1 MELHELKEKAA
12 AAFAKGKFTKAAEL
26 YSEYCQK
33 DPRDLQARVRMGDAW
48 ARGGKTEKAIGAYQ
62 LAAEG
67 FAKEGFLPRA
77 IAASKLILELDPSH
91 KAVQQMLADLYAQR
105 NIPLPESHSGLAA
118 APGAARHAVEP
129 SVDRGAR
136 APASA
141 QSAGAEPAPAE
152 PAEEESFQIQRTA
165 ADTLHSSSGDPGMEV
180 EEVAVAGLDISREVP
195 PEMLST
201 GHLFKGG
208 SERRREETRALTA
221 VPPAAR
227 ASAGEAAAPKTSAEP
242 STAQGKRAPPT
253 PAAEPAKPPLQ
264 PSAPGRPTSET
275 QTPVATKMPPQPPAA
290 EHVLLSAEEI
300 VDPPNRI
307 AHRSASPQPAPPE
320 QRSVPQQRTAP
331 AQPARPQAPGPTTVP
346 SPPVPTPPEDIAQP
360 QSADAQAGALPDFD
374 GLDMEVDTSS
384 PSGEPFTELEL
395 EGDSLLHAVE
405 RAAQLG
411 LAQRARAPQSE
422 PIAATA
428 TRVETPAEAAP
439 LRKLPK
445 VPLFSDLSPDAFIE
459 LFERGPMRRFKKG
472 ERIFEQG
479 SVGDSFYVICGGKVR
494 VVRDED
500 GALKEIAAL
509 DEGSFFGEMA
519 ILSGSPRTASVE
531 SASEETEL
539 LEISANLLSQLSE
552 RYPPVA
558 QALKKF
564 CRQRLLANV
573 MSTSALFQPFD
584 SKERRALI
592 ERFRAR
598 EVTKGAAI
606 VREGERS
613 GGLFVVLSGEV
624 SVSKA
629 DRPLALLREGE
640 IFGEM
645 SLLTKTPAT
654 ATVTATRRTSLLRL
668 PREDFEELIM
678 SHPQILVLVSEL
690 SDDRRRLT
698 EAVIQGSARVG
709 ERGLILV

>member
-1 MELHELKEKAA
+1 MELHELKQKAA
-12 AAFAKGKFTKAAEL
+12 AAFAKGKFTHAAEL
-26 YSEYCQK
+26 YSEYCQE

-48 ARGGKTEKAIGAYQ
+48 ARGGKTEKAMGAYQ

-91 KAVQQMLADLYAQR
+91 KAVQQMLAGLYAQQ
-105 NIPLPESHSGLAA
+105 NISLPQSHSARPA
-118 APGAARHAVEP
+118 APRPARYSVEA
-129 SVDRGAR
+129 SADRGAR
-136 APASA
+136 ATTSA

-165 ADTLHSSSGDPGMEV
+165 ADTLHSTGDRELEV

-195 PEMLST
+195 PEMHST
-201 GHLFKGG
+201 GHLVQGG
-208 SERRREETRALTA
+208 SAPRREETPASS
-221 VPPAAR
+221 AAR
-227 ASAGEAAAPKTSAEP
+227 
-242 STAQGKRAPPT
+242 
-253 PAAEPAKPPLQ
+253 PAKPAQ
-264 PSAPGRPTSET
+264 PIRASERSSPAPGRPTTESRQRRT
-275 QTPVATKMPPQPPAA
+275 SAQQKSSLPSKSPSQPPAS
-290 EHVLLSAEEI
+290 EQLMLSEEEI
-300 VDPPNRI
+300 VAAPDRI
-307 AHRSASPQPAPPE
+307 ADRTPSPRLPQPE
-320 QRSVPQQRTAP
+320 HSNVPQQRALRAQPTTRAQSVATAP
-331 AQPARPQAPGPTTVP
+331 ATVTPRPTSAGVP
-346 SPPVPTPPEDIAQP
+346 SFPQGAAEP
-360 QSADAQAGALPDFD
+360 QSKDAQGGALADFD

-384 PSGEPFTELEL
+384 ASGEPFTELEL

-405 RAAQLG
+405 RAAKLG
-411 LAQRARAPQSE
+411 MAQRARAPRSE
-422 PIAATA
+422 PVPATA
-428 TRVETPAEAAP
+428 TEAETPAEVAP
-439 LRKLPK
+439 PRKLPK
-445 VPLFSDLSPDAFIE
+445 VPLFSDLSPEAFIE

-479 SVGDSFYVICGGKVR
+479 SVGDSFYVICAGSVR

-500 GALKEIAAL
+500 GALKEIAVL
-509 DEGSFFGEMA
+509 DEGSFFGEMT

-539 LEISANLLSQLSE
+539 LEISAKLLSQLSE
-552 RYPPVA
+552 RYPQVA
-558 QALKKF
+558 QALRKF
-564 CRQRLLANV
+564 CRQRLLTNV
-573 MSTSALFQPFD
+573 MNISALFQPFN

-613 GGLFVVLSGEV
+613 DGLYVVLSGAV
-624 SVSKA
+624 SVAKA
-629 DRPLALLREGE
+629 GRSLALLREGD

-668 PREDFEELIM
+668 PGEDFEELIM

-690 SDDRRRLT
+690 SDDRRQLT